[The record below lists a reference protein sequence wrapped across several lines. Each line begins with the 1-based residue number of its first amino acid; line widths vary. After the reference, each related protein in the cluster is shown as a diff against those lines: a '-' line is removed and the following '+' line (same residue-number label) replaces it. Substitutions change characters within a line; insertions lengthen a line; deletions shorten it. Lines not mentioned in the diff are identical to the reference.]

1 MYSSRIEPPHCSAK
15 QERSN
20 LNSIKIL
27 RWFSVF
33 YSIYYKNCLI
43 VSSEAKNKT
52 NGKSALSDRCGSVV
66 LELKR
71 GEGTT
76 WFKEE
81 NK

>member
-1 MYSSRIEPPHCSAK
+1 MFEHNRKTVLSYP
-15 QERSN
+15 
-20 LNSIKIL
+20 
-27 RWFSVF
+27 
-33 YSIYYKNCLI
+33 
-43 VSSEAKNKT
+43 SEAKNKT